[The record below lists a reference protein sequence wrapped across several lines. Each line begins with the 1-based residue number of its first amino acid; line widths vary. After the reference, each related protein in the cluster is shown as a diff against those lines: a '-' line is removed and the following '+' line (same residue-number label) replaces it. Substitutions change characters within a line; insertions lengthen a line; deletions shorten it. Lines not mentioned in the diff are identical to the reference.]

1 MTEDR
6 HIDDD
11 LEHLGPKERLEAS
24 LNHWLD
30 LLMEKA
36 ELHELIYDETRNYRP
51 GHERY
56 DERERQISTKLLHQA
71 EKDLLAAEDAAQV
84 KFPGGPVKNAM
95 TEVALSLSSGAMPR
109 KNPMLVWEGE
119 IMEKRIDQLR
129 EKAKTLGNEP
139 ATKLQRDIIKYQI
152 GAISK
157 HFSNAAY
164 SSH

>member
-1 MTEDR
+1 MTEDQ
-6 HIDDD
+6 HIEDD
-11 LEHLGPKERLEAS
+11 LEHLDPKERLEAS

-36 ELHELIYDETRNYRP
+36 KLHELIYDEARNYRP

-56 DERERQISTKLLHQA
+56 DERETQISTKLLHQA
-71 EKDLLAAEDAAQV
+71 KKDLLAAEDAAQV
-84 KFPGGPVKNAM
+84 KFPGGPAENAM
-95 TEVALSLSSGAMPR
+95 AEVILSLSSGAMPR

-119 IMEKRIDQLR
+119 IIGERINQLK
-129 EKAKTLGNEP
+129 EKAKALGNKP
-139 ATKLQRDIIKYQI
+139 ATELQRNIIKYQI

-164 SSH
+164 SNH